1 MKIKLPKEQR
11 DKLRH
16 FVISGCDWYV
26 ELAFHEGQRGDYYNP
41 PMDDYYEVLK
51 IYNSEYQKVY
61 YGDIWNA
68 IADEVESIL

>member
-1 MKIKLPKEQR
+1 MKVKLPKNQK
-11 DKLRH
+11 DNLRH
-16 FVISGCDWYV
+16 FIISGCDWYV
-26 ELAFHEGQRGDYYNP
+26 ELAFHEGQRGDYFNP
-41 PMDDYYEVLK
+41 PMEDYWEVLN